1 MHYAACACPTCVD
14 FKAVKELR
22 ELGEECGIVRLSSG
36 YMKHVCYDE
45 EARTISFKCMHSDVN
60 FNPNFQG
67 FGYQTVSKICE
78 NDPYVYQACGFGTSL
93 TDTGVLCGGYFCV
106 NRHNNYQYTKCTA
119 NDCEAGQRNC
129 EKTENLDILCDGIC
143 GSESGQCDDESDC
156 NGYKYGVSCQNR
168 LIHPSEV
175 CNGQNTCFDGSDEQD
190 CSVTDNTVNTCAQY
204 SLKMQY
210 DREVRVPILNYT
222 RCSIV
227 DPSVKAY
234 PYCFDYS
241 DQTNCS
247 DTTRIG
253 GYCKVNGF
261 WTSVSKSVI
270 CLERDQTLTPIR
282 LCDDESQMN
291 CVSPSADCKIH
302 KHRLCDS
309 TPDCLFDS
317 DEIKDICTVMTDTL
331 NFSCTRRFNFQKGSS
346 PIPITWLMDG
356 IIDCMEEEDE
366 DPNKWE
372 FCSGVSK
379 QIVPLGAKC
388 QDVFKCSKHL
398 SYVFFQQLC
407 DGVES
412 CSNGSENPVCRI
424 ARDFPVIS
432 KAVPYDGALRNLC
445 ELNNNSDC
453 EVRQFFTPWGTSNAY
468 GVNST
473 TELAVPA
480 SKYSCKE
487 LFGELY
493 LLSSCMD
500 LCLEEEV
507 KCPFDYMNT
516 KLKHDSCPGEFP
528 ERTYTI
534 VNNSFLT
541 FFVKSDSQS
550 YHQEFYQCKNSRC
563 VEYKQVC
570 DLIDDCGDMS
580 DELNCAN
587 HMICEDTLNSTKH
600 QFISLGQKCD
610 GIYDCFDLSDE
621 CNGECGKQIL
631 ENWVLKIVCWSMGI
645 LAVVLNFFSVIKG
658 FMFLHQCETEQM
670 MTSTALMGLISSGDF
685 LIGLYLL
692 ILSVYDSIILGEDY
706 CKHQAEWL
714 TGTPCLILGVISTL
728 GSQVSLFAMTVLSL
742 IRMYGITCKPMRLP
756 KPAGRKDVLKVI
768 SLGIMVIAA
777 ALAVAVT
784 PLMPS
789 LEDYF
794 VQGMYYDPAYKVFV
808 GFPNKARHYKV
819 FQQYYNPN
827 LTEDSTQTS
836 TTLSW
841 KEIVE
846 KVEDMFSQDHGNLTS
861 SPVHFYGN
869 DGVCLFKYFVRTD
882 DARRSRQ
889 TLEMGEDTADYDK
902 GNIVVW
908 TMLAVNFFCF
918 IIITCCYVVIVC
930 KTRMSAQSSG
940 QQDSPE
946 RLKGER
952 AIQNKIMVII
962 ATDFLCWVPFI
973 LISGLH
979 NLKYIDASTW
989 YAFFAMTVLP
999 LNSVINPLL
1008 YDKAIGEFFRRII
1021 LRFKELLG
1029 LDINNRTAPENR
1041 QVPEITMTE
1050 RVRVTA
1056 ITEE

>member
-1 MHYAACACPTCVD
+1 MR
-14 FKAVKELR
+14 ELR
-22 ELGEECGIVRLSSG
+22 AFGEKCGVVRLSSG
-36 YMKHVCYDE
+36 YLKHMCFYD
-45 EARTISFKCMHSDVN
+45 TSKKVSFKCAHSDV
-60 FNPNFQG
+60 FYRLESIYYATQAPS
-67 FGYQTVSKICE
+67 VSATCK
-78 NDPYVYQACGFGTSL
+78 NDPHVYQACGFGAEV
-93 TDTGVLCGGYFCV
+93 TGGNVLCGGYFCR
-106 NRHNNYQYTKCTA
+106 NSYHKHILDYMKCVGD
-119 NDCEAGQRNC
+119 DCGAEERNC
-129 EKTENLDILCDGIC
+129 KRSDNPDILCNGR
-143 GSESGQCDDESDC
+143 CDSSYCKDEMDC
-156 NGYKYGVSCQNR
+156 NGYKYGVSCKKGSRYDRANVHQ
-168 LIHPSEV
+168 V
-175 CNGQNTCFDGSDEQD
+175 CDGFSACSDGSDEKD
-190 CSVTDNTVNTCAQY
+190 CTVTQNTANTCTQY
-204 SLKMQY
+204 LLKIRD

-227 DPSVKAY
+227 DPIAKAY

-253 GYCKVNGF
+253 GYCRVNGLR
-261 WTSVSKSVI
+261 TAVSKSVI
-270 CLERDQTLTPIR
+270 CLDRDQATLIPIR
-282 LCDDESQMN
+282 LCEDELQTN
-291 CVSPSADCKIH
+291 CVSPSADCRIH
-302 KHRLCDS
+302 KHKLCDS
-309 TPDCLFDS
+309 TPDCLFNS

-346 PIPITWLMDG
+346 PIPISWLMDG
-356 IIDCMEEEDE
+356 TIDCMEEEDE
-366 DPNKWE
+366 DPSKWE

-379 QIVPLGAKC
+379 QIVPLGTKC

-407 DGVES
+407 DGIES
-412 CSNGSENPVCRI
+412 CSDGSENPVCRI
-424 ARDFPVIS
+424 ARDFPAFN
-432 KAVPYDGALRNLC
+432 KTVPYDGSLRNLC
-445 ELNNNSDC
+445 ELTNTSC
-453 EVRQFFTPWGTSNAY
+453 EVKEFSTPWGTSNAF
-468 GVNST
+468 GVNT
-473 TELAVPA
+473 TTKMIIPA
-480 SKYSCKE
+480 SKYSCKD

-493 LLSSCMD
+493 LFSSCMIR
-500 LCLEEEV
+500 CVEEEV
-507 KCPFDYMNT
+507 KCPFDYMNKT
-516 KLKHDSCPGEFP
+516 LKHDSCPGQFP

-534 VNNSFLT
+534 VNNSLLT
-541 FFVKSDSQS
+541 FFVKSGSRS
-550 YHQEFYQCKNSRC
+550 YHQEFYQCYNRRC

-768 SLGIMVIAA
+768 SLGMIVIAA

-794 VQGMYYDPAYKVFV
+794 VQGMHYDPAYKVFV
-808 GFPNKARHYKV
+808 GFPNKARHYQV
-819 FQQYYNPN
+819 FEQYYNPN

-836 TTLSW
+836 TTMSW

-846 KVEDMFSQDHGNLTS
+846 KVENMFSQDHGNLTS

-902 GNIVVW
+902 GDIVVW

-952 AIQNKIMVII
+952 AMQNKIMVII

-1021 LRFKELLG
+1021 RKFKELLG

-1041 QVPEITMTE
+1041 QVPEITLTE
-1050 RVRVTA
+1050 RATA
-1056 ITEE
+1056 TTEE

>member
-1 MHYAACACPTCVD
+1 MR
-14 FKAVKELR
+14 ELR
-22 ELGEECGIVRLSSG
+22 ASGDKCGVVRLSSG
-36 YMKHVCYDE
+36 YLKHMCFYETSRKV
-45 EARTISFKCMHSDVN
+45 SFKCAHSDV
-60 FNPNFQG
+60 FYKLESIHLATPAPS
-67 FGYQTVSKICE
+67 VSVTCK
-78 NDPYVYQACGFGTSL
+78 NDPHVYQACGFGAKVTGE
-93 TDTGVLCGGYFCV
+93 GVLCGGYFCR
-106 NRHNNYQYTKCTA
+106 NSFYKHIFDYMKCVG
-119 NDCEAGQRNC
+119 DECGAGERNC
-129 EKTENLDILCDGIC
+129 KTSGNPDILCNGR
-143 GSESGQCDDESDC
+143 CDSSYCEDEKEC
-156 NGYKYGVSCQNR
+156 NGYKYGVSCRKGSNNDYVNV
-168 LIHPSEV
+168 HEV
-175 CNGQNTCFDGSDEQD
+175 CDGSSGCSDRSDEKD
-190 CSVTDNTVNTCAQY
+190 CSVTDNTVNACTQY
-204 SLKMQY
+204 LVKVR
-210 DREVRVPILNYT
+210 DNLEVRVPILNYT

-234 PYCFDYS
+234 PYCLDYL

-247 DTTRIG
+247 DIMRIG
-253 GYCKVNGF
+253 GYCRVKGYMTAVSE
-261 WTSVSKSVI
+261 SVV
-270 CLERDQTLTPIR
+270 CLDIDQITKTPIQ
-282 LCDDESQMN
+282 LCDDQSQKECTQLAN
-291 CVSPSADCKIH
+291 CVIHKHKMCDASADC
-302 KHRLCDS
+302 LYE
-309 TPDCLFDS
+309 S
-317 DEIKDICTVMTDTL
+317 DENLDTCKIKTDL
-331 NFSCTRRFNFQKGSS
+331 LDFYCLRRFNTENGNISM
-346 PIPITWLMDG
+346 PISWLRDG
-356 IIDCMEEEDE
+356 IIDCMNGEDE
-366 DPNKWE
+366 NPDKWH
-372 FCSGVSK
+372 FCSGPSK
-379 QIVPLGAKC
+379 QIVSVGTKC
-388 QDVFKCSKHL
+388 QDVFKCLRGHV
-398 SYVFFQQLC
+398 YVSFEQLC
-407 DGVES
+407 DGIDS
-412 CSNGSENPVCRI
+412 CSDGSENEVCRI
-424 ARDFPVIS
+424 ARDFPIIDKTVS
-432 KAVPYDGALRNLC
+432 YDGSRRNLC
-445 ELNNNSDC
+445 ELNNASC
-453 EVRQFFTPWGTSNAY
+453 GVKEFFTPWGTRNAF
-468 GVNST
+468 GVNTT
-473 TELAVPA
+473 TELVVPA

-487 LFGELY
+487 LFGEFY
-493 LLSSCMD
+493 LFSSCMN
-500 LCLEEEV
+500 LCLEEEF
-507 KCPFDYMNT
+507 KCPFDYMNKT
-516 KLKHDSCPGEFP
+516 LEHDSCPGQFLD
-528 ERTYTI
+528 RTYTI

-541 FFVKSDSQS
+541 FFVKSESRS
-550 YHQEFYQCKNSRC
+550 YHQEFYQCHNRRC

-580 DELNCAN
+580 DELSCAN
-587 HMICEDTLNSTKH
+587 HLICEDTLNSTKH

-631 ENWVLKIVCWSMGI
+631 ESWVLKIVCWGMGI
-645 LAVVLNFFSVIKG
+645 LAVLLNFFSVIKG
-658 FMFLHQCETEQM
+658 FMSLHECETEQM

-692 ILSVYDSIILGEDY
+692 ILSVYDSIILGEDF

-714 TGTPCLILGVISTL
+714 TGIPCLVLGVISTL

-768 SLGIMVIAA
+768 SLGMMVIAA

-784 PLMPS
+784 PLIPS

-819 FQQYYNPN
+819 FEQYYNQN
-827 LTEDSTQTS
+827 LTEDSTTM
-836 TTLSW
+836 SW

-846 KVEDMFSQDHGNLTS
+846 KVENMFSQDHGNLTT

-889 TLEMGEDTADYDK
+889 TFEMGEDTADYDK

-918 IIITCCYVVIVC
+918 IIITCCYIVIVC

-973 LISGLH
+973 VISALH

-1008 YDKAIGEFFRRII
+1008 YDKAIGEFARRKIRK
-1021 LRFKELLG
+1021 LKEVLG

-1041 QVPEITMTE
+1041 QVPEITLTE
-1050 RVRVTA
+1050 RATA
-1056 ITEE
+1056 ITEREE

>member
-1 MHYAACACPTCVD
+1 M
-14 FKAVKELR
+14 KELR
-22 ELGEECGIVRLSSG
+22 ELGEDCGIVRLSSG

-45 EARTISFKCMHSDVN
+45 GANTMSFKCMHSNVN
-60 FNPNFQG
+60 FNPSFLS
-67 FGYQTVSKICE
+67 FRYQTVSEICE
-78 NDPYVYQACGFGTSL
+78 NDPYVYQACGFGTSSSV
-93 TDTGVLCGGYFCV
+93 THTGVLCGGYFCR
-106 NRHNNYQYTKCTA
+106 NRHNNYQYTKCVA
-119 NDCEAGQRNC
+119 NDCHASERNC
-129 EKTENLDILCDGIC
+129 KITENPDILCDGIC
-143 GSESGQCDDESDC
+143 DSESSQCDDESDC
-156 NGYKYGVSCQNR
+156 NGYKYGVSCQNH
-168 LIHPSEV
+168 LTHVSEV
-175 CNGQNTCFDGSDEQD
+175 CDGQSSTCSDRSDEKD
-190 CSVTDNTVNTCAQY
+190 CSVTDNTVNICTQY
-204 SLKMQY
+204 LVKMR
-210 DREVRVPILNYT
+210 DNREVRVPILNYT

-247 DTTRIG
+247 DISRIG
-253 GYCKVNGF
+253 GYCRVNGF
-261 WTSVSKSVI
+261 WTSVSNSVI
-270 CLERDQTLTPIR
+270 CLDRDQTTLNPIR
-282 LCDDESQMN
+282 LCDDESHTN
-291 CVSPSADCKIH
+291 CDSPSAGCEIH
-302 KHRLCDS
+302 KHKLCD
-309 TPDCLFDS
+309 TTTDCLHNS
-317 DEIKDICTVMTDTL
+317 DEIKDICTVMTDTW

-346 PIPITWLMDG
+346 PIPISWLMDG
-356 IIDCMEEEDE
+356 TIDCMEEVDE
-366 DPNKWE
+366 NPNKWG
-372 FCSGVSK
+372 FCSGESK
-379 QIVPLGAKC
+379 QIVPLGVGAKC

-398 SYVFFQQLC
+398 SYVIFQQLC

-412 CSNGSENPVCRI
+412 CTDGSENPVCRI

-432 KAVPYDGALRNLC
+432 KTVPYDGSLRNLC
-445 ELNNNSDC
+445 ELNNKSC
-453 EVRQFFTPWGTSNAY
+453 EVKEFFTPWGTRNAF
-468 GVNST
+468 GVNT
-473 TELAVPA
+473 TTQLVVPA
-480 SKYSCKE
+480 SKHSCKE
-487 LFGELY
+487 LFGEFY
-493 LLSSCMD
+493 LLSSCMN

-507 KCPFDYMNT
+507 KCPFDFMNKT
-516 KLKHDSCPGEFP
+516 LEHDSCPGQFP
-528 ERTYTI
+528 DRTYTI

-541 FFVKSDSQS
+541 FFMKSDSRS
-550 YHQEFYQCKNSRC
+550 YHQEFYQCHNRRC
-563 VEYKQVC
+563 VQYKQVC

-580 DELNCAN
+580 DELSCAN

-621 CNGECGKQIL
+621 CDGECGKQIL

-645 LAVVLNFFSVIKG
+645 LAVLLNFFSVIKG
-658 FMFLHQCETEQM
+658 VMSFHECETEQM

-692 ILSVYDSIILGEDY
+692 ILSVYDSIILGENF

-714 TGTPCLILGVISTL
+714 TGIPCLVLGVISTL

-768 SLGIMVIAA
+768 SLGMMVIAA

-784 PLMPS
+784 PLIPS

-819 FQQYYNPN
+819 FEQYYNQN
-827 LTEDSTQTS
+827 LTEDSTTM
-836 TTLSW
+836 SW

-846 KVEDMFSQDHGNLTS
+846 KVENMFSQDQGNLTT

-889 TLEMGEDTADYDK
+889 TFEMGEDTADYDK

-918 IIITCCYVVIVC
+918 IIITCCYIVIVC

-973 LISGLH
+973 VISALH

-999 LNSVINPLL
+999 LNSVINPIL
-1008 YDKAIGEFFRRII
+1008 YDKAIGEFARRRIRK
-1021 LRFKELLG
+1021 LKELAG

-1041 QVPEITMTE
+1041 QVPEITLTERATAMTE
-1050 RVRVTA
+1050 
-1056 ITEE
+1056 E